1 MDFKTLTLQIINDS
15 SIIENSNEPLTISV
29 FDLLL
34 KGGFMMIPIFILFI
48 MSIYILFE
56 KIFGNICFPRF
67 SVFVAVP
74 KAANFEKFEN

>member
-34 KGGFMMIPIFILFI
+34 KGGFMMIPTV
-48 MSIYILFE
+48 SYTH
-56 KIFGNICFPRF
+56 PR
-67 SVFVAVP
+67 AH
-74 KAANFEKFEN
+74 ET

>member
-34 KGGFMMIPIFILFI
+34 KGGFMMIPIF
-48 MSIYILFE
+48 
-56 KIFGNICFPRF
+56 
-67 SVFVAVP
+67 
-74 KAANFEKFEN
+74 